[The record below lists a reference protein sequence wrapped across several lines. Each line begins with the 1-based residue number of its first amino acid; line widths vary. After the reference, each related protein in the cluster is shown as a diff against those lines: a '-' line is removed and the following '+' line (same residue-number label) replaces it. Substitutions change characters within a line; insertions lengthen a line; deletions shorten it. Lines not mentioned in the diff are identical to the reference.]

1 VSNYRDDIR
10 LIEEFTRD
18 ERAAFN
24 KIVLKYQD
32 MVFNVCI
39 KMLRDRDDAL
49 DVSQEVFISLYRH
62 LKEFRQESL
71 LSTYLYRICMNMCK
85 NRLRSRA
92 RLSRNV
98 AYSIDSPVETEHGPI
113 RREIDS
119 GTPTPR
125 DETSDKERRKVVRDT
140 VDSLK
145 TEYKEI
151 IVLKEFE
158 QLKYKEIAAILG
170 IDIGTVKSRLARAR
184 AELKQ
189 KLKDYYEWM

>member
-1 VSNYRDDIR
+1 MSNHSDDIR
-10 LIEEFTRD
+10 LIEEFTRGAH
-18 ERAAFN
+18 AAFN

-32 MVFNVCI
+32 MVFNVCM
-39 KMLRDRDDAL
+39 KMLRDRNDAL
-49 DVSQEVFISLYRH
+49 DVSQDVFVSLYRH
-62 LKEFRQESL
+62 LKEFRGDSL

-92 RLSRNV
+92 RLRRNV
-98 AYSIDSPVETEHGPI
+98 AYSLDSPVEAAGGVM

-119 GTPTPR
+119 GMPTPR
-125 DETSDKERRKVVRDT
+125 DETSDKERRKIVRDT

-151 IVLKEFE
+151 VVLKEFE
-158 QLKYKEIAAILG
+158 QLKYNEIAAILK

-184 AELKQ
+184 AELRQ